1 MFYLVLNYTSV
12 KLTFIA
18 QKYVIFL
25 LAVLGHHTRYSDGS
39 EQRNPPSSL
48 HTNRPSTSVYSSK
61 NLENLSGILT
71 NWKQIYSSFLKE
83 PF

>member
-25 LAVLGHHTRYSDGS
+25 LAVLGHH
-39 EQRNPPSSL
+39 
-48 HTNRPSTSVYSSK
+48 NRENHKFYFDTSP
-61 NLENLSGILT
+61 T
-71 NWKQIYSSFLKE
+71 H
-83 PF
+83 